1 MTEDHIFRAIQ
12 LSLLEKDKK
21 EQAAFHTTIERVLS
35 FVAAVADV
43 DLPKQQSSPERVS
56 VFRDDVVT
64 VPRGTYREP
73 MLAQAPAKHL
83 QWFLSKKILP

>member
-1 MTEDHIFRAIQ
+1 MRCFVFPGRCVLAGVGRYRYHTGMTEDHIFRAIQ

-43 DLPKQQSSPERVS
+43 DLPKQQSSPAGECVS
-56 VFRDDVVT
+56 
-64 VPRGTYREP
+64 
-73 MLAQAPAKHL
+73 
-83 QWFLSKKILP
+83 